1 MRFADP
7 PPLDVHSRLS
17 AARDQVSCELDGQA
31 VILGLFDGIY
41 YGLNPVGATVWTLLE
56 KAPHTVA
63 ELRDAV
69 ADEFDVDA
77 PTAEAD
83 LLELLTD
90 MLHRG
95 LVELQ
100 PAD

>member
-7 PPLDVHSRLS
+7 PRLDADTRLV

-31 VILGLFDGIY
+31 VILGLMDGVY
-41 YGLNPVGATVWTLLE
+41 YGLNPVGATVWAMLE
-56 KAPHTVA
+56 RGPHTVA
-63 ELRDAV
+63 QLRDAV
-69 ADEFDVDA
+69 TDEFEVDA

-83 LLELLTD
+83 LIELMGD
-90 MLHRG
+90 MLARG
-95 LVELQ
+95 LVELR